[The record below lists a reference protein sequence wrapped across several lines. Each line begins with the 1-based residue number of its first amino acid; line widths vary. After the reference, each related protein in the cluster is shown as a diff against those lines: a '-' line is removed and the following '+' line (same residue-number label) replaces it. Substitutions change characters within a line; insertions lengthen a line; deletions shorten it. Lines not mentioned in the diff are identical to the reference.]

1 MVTTR
6 DSSLSHRS
14 CPSGF
19 PVGSALRGVPAPWA
33 RPASRLLQQP
43 RGLPAAPLS
52 LTFSSAAARG
62 TLPAG
67 SCRFL
72 FGWPSIRHRVKTET
86 LTQGP
91 MAKPGGRPA
100 SPLSSAGPGRLCP
113 ARPAAQRA
121 GWTALPAECALTRA
135 LFPEVS
141 ALRTPSPLKSLLKC
155 HVPAKRPQP
164 RLQTA
169 DHSPRCA
176 APAAPLRTASPL
188 MMSME
193 STPLM
198 TWSLRRTLPLTESA
212 SRTADFVRLIR

>member
-1 MVTTR
+1 M
-6 DSSLSHRS
+6 
-14 CPSGF
+14 
-19 PVGSALRGVPAPWA
+19 GSALRGVPAPWA

-155 HVPAKRPQP
+155 HVPTKRPAS
-164 RLQTA
+164 TTIA
-169 DHSPRCA
+169 DCGPL
-176 APAAPLRTASPL
+176 APLRGAGCSSPHGLAPHDVYGVHSPNDVVFAPNAATHREREQDSGFCPFDSL
-188 MMSME
+188 MPPKHLEFSIYLAR
-193 STPLM
+193 SQ
-198 TWSLRRTLPLTESA
+198 
-212 SRTADFVRLIR
+212 